1 MNGLSTRTLVVAGLA
16 VVAATAAIE
25 LWMGR
30 LPLGPD
36 GRFGWW
42 ETDIWSAAM
51 SQRFADPY
59 SFSHIL
65 HGVLFYAALWLTARG
80 ASLTTRALG
89 ALLLEGAWEVLE
101 NSPIIIN
108 RYREVTISLGYEGD
122 SVLNS
127 MGDVV
132 MMAIGFGLAAR
143 LRLWQSLA
151 FVALVELV
159 MLGLLRDNLTL
170 NILMLLYPIDAI
182 RDWQMAAAPVALPG

>member
-1 MNGLSTRTLVVAGLA
+1 
-16 VVAATAAIE
+16 
-25 LWMGR
+25 
-30 LPLGPD
+30 
-36 GRFGWW
+36 
-42 ETDIWSAAM
+42 M

-65 HGVLFYAALWLTARG
+65 HGVLFYAALWLTARS

-89 ALLLEGAWEVLE
+89 ALLLESAWEVLE

-159 MLGLLRDNLTL
+159 MLALLRDNLTL

>member
-1 MNGLSTRTLVVAGLA
+1 MGQLSTRTLVVAGLA
-16 VVAATAAIE
+16 AVASTAAIE

-42 ETDIWSAAM
+42 ETDIWSSAM

-65 HGVLFYAALWLTARG
+65 HGVLFYAALWLTARS
-80 ASLTTRALG
+80 APLSMRALG

-159 MLGLLRDNLTL
+159 MLALLRDNLTL